1 MHHFSSCIGTTTVN
15 VKVFNADEEQIF
27 QWDLKVKVKKNAA
40 DVTVTGIADGD
51 KFSVGQ
57 EIPVTLPRKL
67 DGNVD
72 TDERDFN
79 VAEADKD
86 KVELKPGEKARTWT
100 VKFLKAGEVTFT
112 AKAFQSAKYP
122 MPTQSKTIKVTVGN
136 PVPSDAKII
145 ASNAY
150 QLTFDEDVEAF
161 GLFSKTSDIKVDA
174 LYYMVE
180 NTKVS
185 FSAVKAIKATGNTV
199 KVTVF
204 DCFEAG
210 RDYFVT
216 VNECEPIKMNVTNT
230 SKKDVDHIVFVTKEV
245 EVNTP
250 TDVEVALFN
259 KDNIDITAA
268 VTLEDVSISCDQL
281 KALANGRTVQM
292 YNVGDVVAFT
302 AKYSYYDAN
311 DNYKEYKAEAT
322 ANITCVA
329 PASDIKSGIEY
340 STNGNLNNVK
350 HYITLGDPYNTKFIA
365 KLKYKNKNTSK
376 EIIVGQATANQ
387 YNNHT
392 LKAWIADE
400 SIAIISYLNT
410 TTGEYDIVGN
420 KVGNTN
426 VFIGYTDNN
435 KDYVV
440 DVCPIEVRAK
450 RHADTLQ
457 VAAGSM
463 YNLDAGKIEVV
474 AKVFDQ
480 NGDPFDVA
488 GVPVVEQTTA
498 SKKTSLLDAVYV
510 KKGTD
515 PGVYHFELDGT
526 TGHRIIP
533 DTYTDNSG
541 IHSYTSGTMQFT
553 TKVNESDSTA
563 AVITTNFS
571 WKSAGTTIK
580 AYGFENTGAGTL
592 DTAIKSTTDVA
603 AATITLTGTTDGGYY
618 AGPGVLTTNGYYNT
632 KIGATVTGLIKADN
646 EIPSAG
652 AVSGAGFSYVIDI
665 KHNGTRV
672 VDNTGAFKAN
682 YTDFF
687 TPDFANGKII
697 LKNLAIPGAPGTAVK
712 KLPKG
717 TYTFTL
723 YLMKDNTITKV
734 APINVTVNDN
744 QTNPTYTQ
752 QYQNIND
759 PNAGSVDKCF
769 KFSFDNQT
777 PVPTAGDY
785 HCNES
790 GSYGNGTYVKDV
802 DITVSAS
809 LKENGVT
816 KAGIYTFANFA
827 IGKLLSK

>member
-57 EIPVTLPRKL
+57 EIPVTLPRQ
-67 DGNVD
+67 GVD
-72 TDERDFN
+72 TDERELT
-79 VAEADKD
+79 VDKTD
-86 KVELKPGEKARTWT
+86 IVELKTGEKARTYT
-100 VKFLKAGEVTFT
+100 VKFLKAGEATFT
-112 AKAFQSAKYP
+112 AKAYQSAKYP
-122 MPTQSKTIKVTVGN
+122 AATQTKTIKVTVTN

-204 DCFEAG
+204 DCFDAG
-210 RDYFVT
+210 KDYFV
-216 VNECEPIKMNVTNT
+216 VINECEPIKMSVTNT

-245 EVNTP
+245 EVNKP

-329 PASDIKSGIEY
+329 PASDIKTGIEY
-340 STNGNLNNVK
+340 STNGNLNNIK

-365 KLKYKNKNTSK
+365 KLKYKNKDTAK
-376 EIIVGQATANQ
+376 EIIVGKTTVPAST
-387 YNNHT
+387 YNNQT

-400 SIAIISYLNT
+400 SIAIISNLNT
-410 TTGEYDIVGN
+410 ATGEYDIVGN

-450 RHADTLQ
+450 RHAATLQ
-457 VAAGSM
+457 VTAGSM
-463 YNLDAGKIEVV
+463 YNLDAGTMEVV

-480 NGDPFDVA
+480 NGDPFDVT
-488 GVPVVEQTTA
+488 GLTLQQTTA
-498 SKKTSLLDAVYV
+498 SQKTSTLTAAYGI
-510 KKGTD
+510 KAGAGA
-515 PGVYHFELDGT
+515 GVYNFTLGDGVSSIAPT
-526 TGHRIIP
+526 
-533 DTYTDNSG
+533 TYTDNTG
-541 IHSYTSGTMQFT
+541 VHSYTNGTMQFT
-553 TKVNESDSTA
+553 TKVNDSDSTA
-563 AVITTNFS
+563 AVMTTNFS
-571 WKSAGTTIK
+571 WKSAGTTVK
-580 AYGFENTGAGTL
+580 AYSFENTGAATL

-618 AGPGVLTTNGYYNT
+618 AGPGVLNTNGYYNT
-632 KIGATVTGLIKADN
+632 KIGATVTGIIKADN
-646 EIPSAG
+646 EIPQAG

-665 KHNGTRV
+665 KHNGNRV
-672 VDNTGAFKAN
+672 VDNVGAWK
-682 YTDFF
+682 TDYAGFF
-687 TPDFANGKII
+687 VKDDANGKIT
-697 LKNLAIPGAPGTAVK
+697 LKNLIMPGGAGTMVK

-734 APINVTVNDN
+734 VPINVTVNDN

-777 PVPTAGDY
+777 PVPAAVDY
-785 HCNES
+785 DCNES
-790 GSYGNGTYVKDV
+790 GTYGNGTFVKDV
-802 DITVSAS
+802 DITVNAS

-816 KAGIYTFANFA
+816 TAGIYTFVNFT
-827 IGKLLSK
+827 IGKLLTK